1 MMTIHLARRQ
11 IVPCFL
17 LKHNTGRPDF
27 IADAVRFGEIPRP
40 VRRTANADACSDLFI
55 AETVSQP
62 PHRLDLPGQNPAAAI
77 HRERQIEQH
86 RHRVRV
92 DPPMR
97 ADQPRE
103 LPTLGP
109 IYATLHRKEVHSM
122 TDNVENLILEH
133 LKKIQAEQSAARER
147 DTEILSRL
155 SHMESGIA
163 RISRDESM
171 TYGELIQDR
180 HTVDKLKER
189 IERIERRL
197 EINN

>member
-1 MMTIHLARRQ
+1 
-11 IVPCFL
+11 
-17 LKHNTGRPDF
+17 
-27 IADAVRFGEIPRP
+27 
-40 VRRTANADACSDLFI
+40 
-55 AETVSQP
+55 
-62 PHRLDLPGQNPAAAI
+62 
-77 HRERQIEQH
+77 
-86 RHRVRV
+86 
-92 DPPMR
+92 
-97 ADQPRE
+97 
-103 LPTLGP
+103 
-109 IYATLHRKEVHSM
+109 M